1 MPKQLNKKL
10 LKKVTKEL
18 IAIRKNVGIKQEDVI
33 FDTGVHIG
41 RIESGMFDITLST
54 LKKLADY
61 YNTDLESIFKN
72 IKQ

>member
-1 MPKQLNKKL
+1 LPKQLNKKL

>member
-61 YNTDLESIFKN
+61 YDTDLESIFKN

>member
-1 MPKQLNKKL
+1 LPKQLNKKL

-33 FDTGVHIG
+33 FDTGIHIG

>member
-1 MPKQLNKKL
+1 M
-10 LKKVTKEL
+10 
-18 IAIRKNVGIKQEDVI
+18 AIRKNVGIKQEDVI

>member
-33 FDTGVHIG
+33 FDTGIHIG